1 MNPLNSRKSLSMRC
15 ASLALGLVAAS
26 VFTTALA
33 SPSIAAPAPTT
44 SSAQT
49 ADARMERQIAGLL
62 RHNEGAER
70 VGKDRVRL
78 EPGVEMTVLPSTRAA
93 AGMSDCRAGYA
104 CVWQHDNYNGY
115 RLDFYYYGTYDLGNY
130 SAPNGASWRDSITS
144 FFNNQ
149 TGGAWMVAK
158 DWVTEGGTTELV
170 WIFGGPGGHHE
181 SNVGANNNDRAD
193 VIQLYP

>member
-1 MNPLNSRKSLSMRC
+1 MKPLHSRKSLSMRC

-33 SPSIAAPAPTT
+33 SPSIAAPAKTA

-49 ADARMERQIAGLL
+49 ADARMEREIAGLL

-78 EPGVEMTVLPSTRAA
+78 EPGVEMTVPASTSAA
-93 AGMSDCRAGYA
+93 AGIGDCRAGYA
-104 CVWQHDNYNGY
+104 CVWQHGNYGGY
-115 RLDFYYYGTYDLGNY
+115 RLDFYYYGSYELANY
-130 SAPNGASWRDSITS
+130 TMPNGSSWQDQISS

-149 TGGAWMVAK
+149 TGGAWMVGK
-158 DWVTEGGTTELV
+158 DWVSWGGSSQWE
-170 WIFGGPGGHHE
+170 WIFGGPGAYAE
-181 SNVGANNNDRAD
+181 SQVSANDRAD
-193 VIQLYP
+193 LIELYP

>member
-1 MNPLNSRKSLSMRC
+1 MNPLHLPKSLNMRC

-33 SPSIAAPAPTT
+33 SPSIAAPAQTA

-49 ADARMERQIAGLL
+49 ADARMEREIAGVL

-78 EPGVEMTVLPSTRAA
+78 ERGVEMTVLPSTRAA

-104 CVWQHDNYNGY
+104 CVWQYSSYTGY
-115 RLDFYYYGTYDLGNY
+115 RLDFYYYGSYDLSNY
-130 SAPNGASWRDSITS
+130 TVSDGSNWRDKVSS

-149 TGGAWMVAK
+149 TGGAWMVGK
-158 DWVTEGGTTELV
+158 DWVSSGGSSQLA
-170 WIFGGPGGHHE
+170 WIFGGPGAHAQAQLYE
-181 SNVGANNNDRAD
+181 ADNRAD

>member
-1 MNPLNSRKSLSMRC
+1 MNPLNSRKSLRMRY

-26 VFTTALA
+26 VFTTGLA
-33 SPSIAAPAPTT
+33 SPSVAAPAPTT
-44 SSAQT
+44 SSPQT

-78 EPGVEMTVLPSTRAA
+78 EPGVEMTVLPSPRAA
-93 AGMSDCRAGYA
+93 AGMSDCQPGYA
-104 CVWQHDNYNGY
+104 CLWQHDRFNGY

-130 SAPNGASWRDSITS
+130 AMPGGGSWRDNITS

-170 WIFGGPGGHHE
+170 WIFGGPGGYFE
-181 SNVGANNNDRAD
+181 SNVGVDNNDRAD
-193 VIQLYP
+193 VIQLYA

>member
-1 MNPLNSRKSLSMRC
+1 MNPLHSRKSLSARC

-26 VFTTALA
+26 VLTTALA
-33 SPSIAAPAPTT
+33 SPSVAAPTQTT
-44 SSAQT
+44 SSART
-49 ADARMERQIAGLL
+49 ADARMEREIAGLL

-70 VGKDRVRL
+70 VAKDRVRL

-104 CVWQHDNYNGY
+104 CVWQHGNYGGY
-115 RLDFYYYGTYDLGNY
+115 RLDFYNYGSYELAGY
-130 SAPNGASWRDSITS
+130 ALPSGGSWRDQVSS

-158 DWVTEGGTTELV
+158 DWVSSGGSSQLE
-170 WIFGGPGGHHE
+170 WIFGGPGGYAE
-181 SNVGANNNDRAD
+181 AQVSANDRAD

>member
-1 MNPLNSRKSLSMRC
+1 MNPLHSRTSLSMRC

-33 SPSIAAPAPTT
+33 SPSIAAPAQTS

-49 ADARMERQIAGLL
+49 ADARMEREIAGLL

-93 AGMSDCRAGYA
+93 AGMNDCRGGYA
-104 CVWQHDNYNGY
+104 CVWQHGLYAGY
-115 RLDFYYYGTYDLGNY
+115 RLDFYNYGSYELANY
-130 SAPNGASWRDSITS
+130 ALPSGGSWQDQVSS

-158 DWVTEGGTTELV
+158 DWVSEGGGSQWE
-170 WIFGGPGGHHE
+170 WIFGGPGAYAE
-181 SNVGANNNDRAD
+181 AQVSANDRAD
-193 VIQLYP
+193 LIQLYP

>member
-1 MNPLNSRKSLSMRC
+1 MNPLHSRKSLSMRC

-33 SPSIAAPAPTT
+33 TPSIAAPAQTG
-44 SSAQT
+44 SSAQA
-49 ADARMERQIAGLL
+49 ADARMEREIAGLL

-78 EPGVEMTVLPSTRAA
+78 ERGVEMTVLPSTRAA
-93 AGMSDCRAGYA
+93 AAIGDCRPGYA
-104 CVWQHDNYNGY
+104 CVWQYSNYTGY

-130 SAPNGASWRDSITS
+130 TVSDGSNWRDKVSS
-144 FFNNQ
+144 FYNNQ
-149 TGGAWMVAK
+149 TGGAWVVGK
-158 DWVTEGGTTELV
+158 DWINEGGSSQLA
-170 WIFGGPGGHHE
+170 WIFGGKAPY
-181 SNVGANNNDRAD
+181 GAGQLGEADNRAD

>member
-1 MNPLNSRKSLSMRC
+1 MNPLKPLKPLSMRC

-33 SPSIAAPAPTT
+33 SPSIAAPAHTT
-44 SSAQT
+44 SSARA
-49 ADARMERQIAGLL
+49 ADARMEQQIEGLL

-70 VGKDRVRL
+70 VAKDRVRL
-78 EPGVEMTVLPSTRAA
+78 EPGVEMTVLPSSTRAA

-104 CVWQHDNYNGY
+104 CVWQYSGFTGY

-130 SAPNGASWRDSITS
+130 TVSDGSSWRDKVSS

-149 TGGAWMVAK
+149 TGGAWMVGK
-158 DWVTEGGTTELV
+158 DWVSTGSGSQLQ
-170 WIFGGPGGHHE
+170 WIFGGPGAYYE
-181 SNVGANNNDRAD
+181 SQLGESDNRAD
-193 VIQLYP
+193 VIQLYA